1 MGKSESQKKV
11 SLATANPELAKQWNK
26 KNLPLTPQDVAPN
39 SNKKAWWTCSK
50 NSDHVWQATIQSRNS
65 GKGCG
70 LCRGLVVVPGVNDL
84 VTLFPEIAKT
94 WDDKSN
100 LPMEKANVSPTSSRR
115 VSWLCGLGHSYNLPI
130 NSRVSGTGCQICN
143 NHQILAGFNDLKTRF
158 PKLAK
163 EFAIDLN
170 DGRKPES
177 VGAGSG
183 TIYWWRCSKGHTWKA
198 KVTNRTVLGATC
210 PSCSRKRVEQGE
222 TDFGS
227 LHPKLAKQWSDS
239 LNKSVDPKSLG
250 VGSRTK
256 VWWNCTKGHAWSAT
270 VADRVRGQGCAVCAN
285 RQVVQ
290 GVNDLFT
297 THPHLVDELAPGRND
312 EGIKFTVPAG
322 TPRKLWWKCK
332 KGHEWRASVSAR
344 ALSNQGCP
352 YCSGNFVIKGENDL
366 ETLNPDLAQ
375 EWHSLKNKLNPDSVK
390 SGSEKLVWWLCKKGH
405 EWKAPVSKRNK
416 GAGCPYCSNVKV
428 LEGFNDLETIRP
440 DLAREWD
447 FAKNSML
454 PTQVLS
460 GTHRKIWWNC
470 DAGHS
475 WNASGQKRIQG
486 RGCPTCAP
494 SGFVP
499 GEPAILYFLLQPDWL
514 AFKVGITNL
523 SGARLK
529 SLKANG
535 WEVVL
540 LTEFDMGSDAETIE
554 KSLLHWVRNELAL
567 PPFVSE
573 EMMRKT
579 GGWTETFSSE
589 LVSRK
594 EVTKKIASLTKGLL

>member
-1 MGKSESQKKV
+1 
-11 SLATANPELAKQWNK
+11 
-26 KNLPLTPQDVAPN
+26 
-39 SNKKAWWTCSK
+39 
-50 NSDHVWQATIQSRNS
+50 
-65 GKGCG
+65 
-70 LCRGLVVVPGVNDL
+70 
-84 VTLFPEIAKT
+84 
-94 WDDKSN
+94 
-100 LPMEKANVSPTSSRR
+100 
-115 VSWLCGLGHSYNLPI
+115 
-130 NSRVSGTGCQICN
+130 
-143 NHQILAGFNDLKTRF
+143 
-158 PKLAK
+158 
-163 EFAIDLN
+163 
-170 DGRKPES
+170 
-177 VGAGSG
+177 
-183 TIYWWRCSKGHTWKA
+183 
-198 KVTNRTVLGATC
+198 
-210 PSCSRKRVEQGE
+210 
-222 TDFGS
+222 
-227 LHPKLAKQWSDS
+227 
-239 LNKSVDPKSLG
+239 
-250 VGSRTK
+250 
-256 VWWNCTKGHAWSAT
+256 
-270 VADRVRGQGCAVCAN
+270 
-285 RQVVQ
+285 
-290 GVNDLFT
+290 
-297 THPHLVDELAPGRND
+297 VDELAPGRND